1 MIVSLLYVNAVHVYN
16 VAFIIIIDIGVINNM
31 TCMRLIIVV
40 LYPQSMEY
48 ILGTI

>member
-1 MIVSLLYVNAVHVYN
+1 MIVSLLHVNAVHVYN